1 MLNFTPCISTDVG
14 DSKYILEDVGYIVP
28 LGNPKALAE
37 ALKKNYHI
45 LTKENDIYID
55 NCIKGFKKVCLNFDI
70 QIVKNIIKTY
80 GRL

>member
-1 MLNFTPCISTDVG
+1 
-14 DSKYILEDVGYIVP
+14 
-28 LGNPKALAE
+28 NPKALAE

-70 QIVKNIIKTY
+70 QIVKKYYQDLWETFK
-80 GRL
+80 